1 MLASGGK
8 ENMADPKNL
17 PLVLVADDEP
27 AVLAAFEAI
36 LDGQF
41 RVLTAQS
48 GKEALDIISKE
59 LINLVFLDIKMPDM
73 DGLAVL
79 RKIKEYDENL
89 AVIMATATDSARQ
102 AVEAMQ
108 SGACNYIIKPFE
120 VAEVIA
126 AARKAIE
133 QDNLLKEVIYLRSPR
148 EEIGFENIVGQ
159 SKKIKEIYKIIK
171 KVAANNA
178 TVFISGESGTGKELI
193 ARAIHFN
200 GARKQKPFIPVNC
213 AGIPEN
219 LLESELFGHEK
230 GAFTDAVNQKLGMFE
245 LAGEGTLF
253 LDEISS
259 LKLDV
264 QGNLLRALEERE
276 IKRLGGT
283 KLIKVDARII
293 SATNADLK
301 QMMQEGKFREDLYYR
316 LNVVPVHLPSLRERA
331 EDIPLLV
338 NYFLQRYNAAFRKK
352 IEGITSPALEYLMNY
367 NWPGNVRE
375 LKNVIERAVALRDDG
390 IITPGDLPF
399 DIFIKGSINKGF
411 PAEGRLKEANK
422 DFEKQYIGAVLEK
435 VNGSQSKA
443 ARILGIHRNT
453 LLNKIN
459 NLGLKK

>member
-1 MLASGGK
+1 MFQLANQGR
-8 ENMADPKNL
+8 
-17 PLVLVADDEP
+17 
-27 AVLAAFEAI
+27 I
-36 LDGQF
+36 L
-41 RVLTAQS
+41 L
-48 GKEALDIISKE
+48 
-59 LINLVFLDIKMPDM
+59 
-73 DGLAVL
+73 
-79 RKIKEYDENL
+79 
-89 AVIMATATDSARQ
+89 
-102 AVEAMQ
+102 
-108 SGACNYIIKPFE
+108 
-120 VAEVIA
+120 
-126 AARKAIE
+126 
-133 QDNLLKEVIYLRSPR
+133 
-148 EEIGFENIVGQ
+148 
-159 SKKIKEIYKIIK
+159 
-171 KVAANNA
+171 
-178 TVFISGESGTGKELI
+178 
-193 ARAIHFN
+193 H
-200 GARKQKPFIPVNC
+200 
-213 AGIPEN
+213 
-219 LLESELFGHEK
+219 
-230 GAFTDAVNQKLGMFE
+230 
-245 LAGEGTLF
+245 
-253 LDEISS
+253 EISS

-316 LNVVPVHLPSLRERA
+316 LNVVPVHLPPLRERR

-338 NYFLQRYNAAFRKK
+338 NYFLRRYNAAFRKK
-352 IEGITSPALEYLMNY
+352 IEGITNPALEYLMNY
-367 NWPGNVRE
+367 NWPGNIRE

-399 DIFIKGSINKGF
+399 DIFIKGSINNGF